1 MSDYIFDSWSF
12 YLSRKCSLTP
22 FYTVTIFTERAA
34 CSSCLGVA
42 EQFKAKY
49 PNIQV
54 NILDNNGVVM
64 RPPKGN

>member
-1 MSDYIFDSWSF
+1 MDNLAQKLGNNTTAKGS
-12 YLSRKCSLTP
+12 
-22 FYTVTIFTERAA
+22 VTIFTERVA
-34 CSSCLGVA
+34 CSSCLGVV

-54 NILDNNGVVM
+54 NVLDNNGVIM